1 MQLGVGALDGLPEVR
16 VGDQPES
23 TGGHEILEGA
33 HIESELQRVE
43 TEFVDRHDQPLVIDR
58 RHAPVEE
65 RVQMLRDVTQDFER
79 IEIAHFD
86 GLVINFARQYGADVI
101 LRGLRAVSDFE
112 YELQMALTNRKLADD
127 IETVFMMPNAQYSF
141 LSSSVVKEIARL
153 GGDVACFVPQVVEQ
167 QLQKKFQG
175 R

>member
-1 MQLGVGALDGLPEVR
+1 MKRKALYPGTFDPITLGHLDIMQRSVEIFDQVIVGVARNQHKSPLFTVDERIDMLNEA
-16 VGDQPES
+16 
-23 TGGHEILEGA
+23 THELA
-33 HIESELQRVE
+33 Q
-43 TEFVDRHDQPLVIDR
+43 
-58 RHAPVEE
+58 
-65 RVQMLRDVTQDFER
+65 

-112 YELQMALTNRKLADD
+112 YELQMALTNRKLAND
-127 IETVFMMPNAQYSF
+127 IETVFLMPNAQYSF

-153 GGDVACFVPQVVEQ
+153 GGDVTCFVPQFVEQ
-167 QLQKKFQG
+167 RLQKKFQS

>member
-1 MQLGVGALDGLPEVR
+1 MKRKALYPGTFDPITNGHFDIIQRSLEIFDYVIVGV
-16 VGDQPES
+16 
-23 TGGHEILEGA
+23 A
-33 HIESELQRVE
+33 HNLRKS
-43 TEFVDRHDQPLVIDR
+43 PLFS
-58 RHAPVEE
+58 VEE
-65 RVQMLRDVTQDFER
+65 RVEILREVTQPLER
-79 IEIAHFD
+79 IEVAHFD

-153 GGDVACFVPQVVEQ
+153 GGDVTCFVPTFVEQ
-167 QLQKKFQG
+167 QLQKKFQND
-175 R
+175 